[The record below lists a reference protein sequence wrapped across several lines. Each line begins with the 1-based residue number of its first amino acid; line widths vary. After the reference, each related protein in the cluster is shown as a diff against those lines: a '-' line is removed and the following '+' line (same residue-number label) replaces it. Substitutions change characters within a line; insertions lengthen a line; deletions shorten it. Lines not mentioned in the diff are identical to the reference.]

1 MVEVRRVLPWG
12 RARPFALAL
21 SLAFVPTLSGCILT
35 ADKLD
40 PALDVPGKYT
50 RAKGD
55 PEAALPPLAWWRG
68 FRSAELTDLM
78 EQAQTSNLDIAAAIA
93 RIVQADAL
101 ARQVGAALLPNITGA
116 ASDTRSR
123 PSATTTTNAISVTD
137 RTLYST
143 SLSASYVLDFWGRN
157 RALLRAAE
165 DNASASRFDREVVA
179 LTTLVSV

>member
-1 MVEVRRVLPWG
+1 MVQVRRVLPWG
-12 RARPFALAL
+12 RPLAALAL
-21 SLAFVPTLSGCILT
+21 GLALVPALAGCILT

-40 PALDVPGKYT
+40 PALDVPDKYS

-55 PEAALPPLAWWRG
+55 AEAALPSLAWWRG

-101 ARQVGAALLPNITGA
+101 AREAGAALLPNVTGS

-123 PSATTTTNAISVTD
+123 PSATTGTNAISVTD
-137 RTLYST
+137 RTIYST
-143 SLSASYVLDFWGRN
+143 SLSASYVLDSGAATAPCCARP
-157 RALLRAAE
+157 RTMPRRAAST
-165 DNASASRFDREVVA
+165 ARSSR
-179 LTTLVSV
+179 SPPW